1 MTTFEKMPSRS
12 MPSATN
18 DPLCPK
24 FKKLKEEERKT
35 SGKGRPLLGSKDA
48 GKRVVGK
55 SKRVANFGA
64 GPAAVSDQVML
75 NLQHELLSYES
86 SGMVSESADFGA
98 SVPSH
103 LCPARPTSTATCRLS
118 KLPSTDLGF
127 PPSPPTG
134 PH

>member
-1 MTTFEKMPSRS
+1 

-24 FKKLKEEERKT
+24 FKKLKEEEKM

-55 SKRVANFGA
+55 SKRVANFCA

-98 SVPSH
+98 SAPIPS
-103 LCPARPTSTATCRLS
+103 
-118 KLPSTDLGF
+118 LPG
-127 PPSPPTG
+127 PPHVLRYLPPLED
-134 PH
+134 PFD

>member
-24 FKKLKEEERKT
+24 FKKLKEEEKMSRN
-35 SGKGRPLLGSKDA
+35 GRPLLGSKDA

-55 SKRVANFGA
+55 SKRVANFCA

-75 NLQHELLSYES
+75 NLQHELLSE
-86 SGMVSESADFGA
+86 
-98 SVPSH
+98 
-103 LCPARPTSTATCRLS
+103 LATRW
-118 KLPSTDLGF
+118 T
-127 PPSPPTG
+127 TG
-134 PH
+134 PFRERAEECGGPRNQG